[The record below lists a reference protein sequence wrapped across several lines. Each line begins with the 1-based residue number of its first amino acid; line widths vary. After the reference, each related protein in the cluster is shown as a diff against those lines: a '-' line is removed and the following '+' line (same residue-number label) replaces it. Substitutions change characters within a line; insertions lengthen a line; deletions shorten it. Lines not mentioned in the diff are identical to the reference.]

1 MEANQL
7 DLFANVGNM
16 VPSLVRVPTMP
27 NGEPIDTRFLF
38 PRREPLQDASQVHH
52 IAWHY
57 GLRSIPAFPGTK
69 RKWVF
74 IGAGPYGQEIQL
86 TEVMTIMEAQQ
97 KLNHRDT
104 VLALADQLEELGVDY
119 AVFPNVRPLLYWGM
133 LRDSGDNEKLAEWK
147 AFRNQPPIE
156 RELWGDD
163 VCKH

>member
-7 DLFANVGNM
+7 DLFADVGNM
-16 VPSLVRVPTMP
+16 VPSRMP

-38 PRREPLQDASQVHH
+38 DRRAPLQDASKVHRV
-52 IAWHY
+52 AGHY

-69 RKWVF
+69 RKWRF

-86 TEVMTIMEAQQ
+86 TELMTIMEAHN
-97 KLNHRDT
+97 KLAHRDT

-119 AVFPNVRPLLYWGM
+119 AVFPNVRPLLYYGM
-133 LRDSGDNEKLAEWK
+133 LRDAGDFEKLRAWK
-147 AFRNQPPIE
+147 AFRNEPPIK
-156 RELWGDD
+156 RELWGAD